1 MSLSFEPAL
10 VFKRDGQPVEKLSR
24 EEIVGLLNEVA
35 RQAHYDDWAAW
46 FDGLSYA
53 RRTRIAFTFSTLF
66 QDMQEYERRQLAAEI
81 QPVEEGEE

>member
-10 VFKRDGQPVEKLSR
+10 MIKRDGQPIEKLSR
-24 EEIVGLLNEVA
+24 EEIITILDEAA

-46 FDGLSYA
+46 FDGLPYA

-81 QPVEEGEE
+81 RPVEEDEE